1 MAHAPFIVLSNRLCV
16 VTAGMCERVHDALR
30 VVFCRLCVRGCGWT
44 SRMIACRSLV
54 RGSALCP
61 CRVTFQPVFRMC
73 DFRAELLL
81 CGFGGGAAR
90 LDKLVRVLHAHG
102 YNQLL
107 ELEARHV

>member
-1 MAHAPFIVLSNRLCV
+1 
-16 VTAGMCERVHDALR
+16 
-30 VVFCRLCVRGCGWT
+30 
-44 SRMIACRSLV
+44 
-54 RGSALCP
+54 
-61 CRVTFQPVFRMC
+61 MC